1 MTAKTKKTTDGK
13 PARKAAPARPA
24 AGAKPAPAKKPEPAA
39 ARAAEAAKAAEP
51 ARAAQPVKITHD
63 MIAQRAYFIWLNSGR
78 PQGQDRQ
85 IWLRAEAELR
95 TAIARS
101 PL

>member
-1 MTAKTKKTTDGK
+1 MTVKTKRAADARPAKRAAPAKPGK
-13 PARKAAPARPA
+13 SAPARK
-24 AGAKPAPAKKPEPAA
+24 PESAQT
-39 ARAAEAAKAAEP
+39 RAAEAAKAAEA
-51 ARAAQPVKITHD
+51 ARAAQPVRITHD
-63 MIAQRAYFIWLNSGR
+63 MIAQRAYFIWLNGGR

-95 TAIARS
+95 NAIARS